1 MKLGGEGRRQV
12 RWSQNEKKNIGACHK
27 VIDSLRCWAFFTAST
42 KREMQLSSS
51 LSNFPGGP
59 VVKDMPANAEDMGS
73 IPGLGRS
80 HMSQDS

>member
-27 VIDSLRCWAFFTAST
+27 VIDSLRCWASSQPAQS
-42 KREMQLSSS
+42 EMQLSSS
-51 LSNFPGGP
+51 LSNLPGGP
-59 VVKDMPANAEDMGS
+59 VVKDMPANAEDTGS

-80 HMSQDS
+80 HMSWDR